1 MPRQTLS
8 EKGSSMTHD
17 IARYVLDQGLPA
29 AYGELRG
36 REVEIQDSCRRVMK
50 VSVLGKFEEGE
61 NITSE
66 STSKQAP
73 ELSIWLRPEGELPG
87 IRTRDYNFNGEANGL
102 SIQESGLEMDVSM
115 EGKSGENAQRR
126 YNLLLN
132 KVHSVL
138 YKE

>member
-8 EKGSSMTHD
+8 EKGNSITHD
-17 IARYVLDQGLPA
+17 IARYVLDKGSPA
-29 AYGELRG
+29 VYGELIG
-36 REVEIQDSCRRVMK
+36 REVEIKDNCRRMK